1 VVKKKYQFRTC
12 FPENGSHPYAKKT
25 SINRIRVCSSPLSRN
40 YHWHSAWRKKAVYKV
55 RKIPLPGSRTTA
67 NLQKISSYFRR
78 FVKQLDKLKK
88 AQLFGIQLDE
98 ATDISDEVQ
107 FILYSR
113 FADG

>member
-1 VVKKKYQFRTC
+1 M
-12 FPENGSHPYAKKT
+12 
-25 SINRIRVCSSPLSRN
+25 
-40 YHWHSAWRKKAVYKV
+40 
-55 RKIPLPGSRTTA
+55 
-67 NLQKISSYFRR
+67 
-78 FVKQLDKLKK
+78 KQLDKLKK